1 MAELDTNRSESGEQE
16 PLLTAYRHDAH
27 KFTGRAHES
36 APETLDEIPVNQSVP
51 YGADGDAAALS
62 RPSGEPTQTVTTHET
77 PYRLSVLDGTSQYD
91 PATFSRPVLED
102 AIQEL
107 LTETAAEAL
116 HEAWLTTTV
125 ASGFN
130 ESSYYPY
137 TSLKYHTLLVAALC
151 DLYREGHEFEDVK
164 LVIDPA
170 ETIIPHRTIYS
181 GEAFTLRLDTTAQTR
196 PATRLGSRPWRSWAS
211 VWSRLD
217 SHPLQTNS
225 DREEMLLDAN
235 LRRICSWSTALQYI
249 EDFKARVSQ

>member
-1 MAELDTNRSESGEQE
+1 MAKLSTDRSESGEQE
-16 PLLTAYRHDAH
+16 TLVTAYRHDAH
-27 KFTGRAHES
+27 KFTGRAHEF
-36 APETLDEIPVNQSVP
+36 APETLDDIPVNQSVP

-62 RPSGEPTQTVTTHET
+62 RPSDEPTQTVTTHET
-77 PYRLSVLDGTSQYD
+77 PYRLSLLDGASQYE
-91 PATFSRPVLED
+91 PATFSKPVLKD
-102 AIQEL
+102 AINEL
-107 LTETAAEAL
+107 LTKADTEAL
-116 HEAWLTTTV
+116 HEAWLTSTV

-151 DLYREGHEFEDVK
+151 DLYREGHQFEDVK

-181 GEAFTLRLDTTAQTR
+181 GEEFTLRLDTIAHTQ
-196 PATRLGSRPWRSWAS
+196 PAARLGSRPWRSWAS

-225 DREEMLLDAN
+225 NREEMMLDAN

-249 EDFKARVSQ
+249 EDFRERVK